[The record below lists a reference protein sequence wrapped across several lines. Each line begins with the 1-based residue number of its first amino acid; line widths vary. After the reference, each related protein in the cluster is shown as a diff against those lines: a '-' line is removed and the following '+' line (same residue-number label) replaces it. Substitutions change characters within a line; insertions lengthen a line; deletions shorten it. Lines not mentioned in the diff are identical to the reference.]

1 MTREVPQQYTLYNAL
16 LFDKSDY
23 QENRILKFGTYS
35 LYMLQLDLYSLP
47 ETIPIKVLQQ
57 SQYIHN

>member
-1 MTREVPQQYTLYNAL
+1 MTREVPQQYTAL